1 MSRLIITFVT
11 CFVMDNLLVS
21 FLPIDPIVSYYRAIP
36 NVFLICLA
44 FFTFYDKGIRPFIFA
59 FIFGFLYDVCYADL
73 IGLYTCLFPILTF
86 IMVRFV
92 SQTMPINLLSMMAM
106 VAILVMGEESIVYFI
121 VNTMKATNMSTWTF
135 IKYILI
141 PTAFFNML
149 VTIVLYPMLK
159 FQFKIYQ
166 KMVLN
171 DF

>member
-1 MSRLIITFVT
+1 
-11 CFVMDNLLVS
+11 
-21 FLPIDPIVSYYRAIP
+21 
-36 NVFLICLA
+36 
-44 FFTFYDKGIRPFIFA
+44 
-59 FIFGFLYDVCYADL
+59 
-73 IGLYTCLFPILTF
+73 
-86 IMVRFV
+86 
-92 SQTMPINLLSMMAM
+92 MPINLLSMMAM

-166 KMVLN
+166 KKVLN